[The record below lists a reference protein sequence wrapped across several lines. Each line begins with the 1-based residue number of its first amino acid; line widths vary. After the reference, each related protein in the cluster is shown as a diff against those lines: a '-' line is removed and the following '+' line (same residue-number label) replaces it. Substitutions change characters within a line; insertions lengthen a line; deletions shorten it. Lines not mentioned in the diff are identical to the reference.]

1 MIITSSSVLKK
12 LLLLFFVLAGLY
24 YAKYFLIPLAI
35 GTVLATLFL
44 PFCKWMEGKRL
55 PRGLAVSVCLL
66 TLLMVI
72 AGVSSIL
79 GWQISEL
86 AKDIS
91 LMKVKFIELG
101 NQIQEFVFRNVGISL
116 EKQDQVLS
124 DQQPLFTFMLKGVA
138 VSVPSIF
145 TNFILI
151 MVYVLFLLYY
161 RSHIKQF
168 LLKLS
173 SPSQKDEIE
182 KVIYRVAHVSQ
193 QYLVGLSKMIVCL
206 WIMYGIGFSIIGV
219 KHALFFAFLC
229 GLLEI
234 IPFIGN
240 ITGTTITLLV
250 ALVQGATLPM
260 LVGITGTYGLV
271 QFIQGWVLEPLI
283 VGSQV
288 KINPLFTIIAL
299 VIGGLIWGLPGIFLA
314 IPLMA
319 MFKIVC
325 DHVDPLKPYGFLI
338 GETKSKKGDPTYIKK
353 IKKWVKNK

>member
-12 LLLLFFVLAGLY
+12 LLLLFLVLAGLY
-24 YAKYFLIPLAI
+24 YAKNFLIPLAI

-44 PFCKWMEGKRL
+44 PLCNWLEEKKL
-55 PRGLAVSVCLL
+55 PKGLAVTACLL
-66 TLLMVI
+66 LLLVVI
-72 AGVSSIL
+72 AGIGVIL
-79 GWQISEL
+79 GWQISAL
-86 AKDIS
+86 AKEFAVI
-91 LMKVKFIELG
+91 KQKFVEIG
-101 NQIQEFVFRNVGISL
+101 NEIQEFIFDNIGISL

-124 DQQPLFTFMLKGVA
+124 EQEPLLTFMLKDVA
-138 VSVPSIF
+138 FSLPSIF
-145 TNFILI
+145 TTFILI

-161 RSHIKQF
+161 RSHMKQF

-173 SPSQKDEIE
+173 SPSQHNEME

-206 WIMYGIGFSIIGV
+206 WVMYGIGFSIIGI

-250 ALVQGATLPM
+250 AAVQGATLPI
-260 LVGITGTYGLV
+260 LIGITGTYGLV

-288 KINPLFTIIAL
+288 KINPLFIIIAL
-299 VIGGLIWGLPGIFLA
+299 VIGGLIWGIPGIFLA

-325 DHVDPLKPYGFLI
+325 DHVEPLKPYGFLI
-338 GETKSKKGDPTYIKK
+338 GETQSKKREPTYIMK
-353 IKKWVKNK
+353 IKKWVNGK

>member
-1 MIITSSSVLKK
+1 MITTSTSVLKK
-12 LLLLFFVLAGLY
+12 LLILFLVLAGLY

-44 PFCKWMEGKRL
+44 PFCKWMEGKKL
-55 PRGLAVSVCLL
+55 PRVFAVSICLL
-66 TLLMVI
+66 ILLIVI
-72 AGVSSIL
+72 AGISAIL

-86 AKDIS
+86 AKDFALI
-91 LMKVKFIELG
+91 KQKFVEFG
-101 NQIQEFVFRNVGISL
+101 NQIQEYLFRNVGVSL

-124 DQQPLFTFMLKGVA
+124 QQQPLFAYILKGA
-138 VSVPSIF
+138 AGSLPSIF

-151 MVYVLFLLYY
+151 MVYVVFLLYY
-161 RSHIKQF
+161 RTHIKQF

-173 SPSQKDEIE
+173 SPSQQDEME

-206 WIMYGIGFSIIGV
+206 WIMYGIGFSIIGI

-240 ITGTTITLLV
+240 ITGTTITLLM
-250 ALVQGATLPM
+250 AAVQGATLPM
-260 LVGITGTYGLV
+260 LVGITGTYGLI

-299 VIGGLIWGLPGIFLA
+299 VIGGLIWGVPGIFLA

-325 DHVDPLKPYGFLI
+325 DHVEPLKPYGFLI
-338 GETKSKKGDPTYIKK
+338 GETNSKKSKYLENIR
-353 IKKWVKNK
+353 KWVKDK